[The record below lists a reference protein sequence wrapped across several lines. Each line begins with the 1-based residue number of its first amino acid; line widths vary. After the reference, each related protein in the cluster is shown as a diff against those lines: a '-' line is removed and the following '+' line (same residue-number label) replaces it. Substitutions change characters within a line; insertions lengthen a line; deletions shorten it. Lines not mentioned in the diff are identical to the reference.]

1 MVQSPWKTVGGSLK
15 TENRVTVWSS
25 NPTAEHISGKDEN
38 SNSKDTYIQMFTEA
52 FYLFYLF
59 IFFLQRRLGLLGR
72 AESIPIRGPENG
84 LEENSW
90 VSVGFLAV
98 RDGLGEGLGAQPELQ
113 QDDCMACMQ
122 GSRAARR
129 GWVCVPGELDEP
141 QHQQPRKKGEALGLI
156 LSLDLQLFSS
166 PLPLH
171 GHGLGMRSFP
181 PLSSPPGLSQPVPEQ
196 VSEPAGRHGPQE
208 VGQCV
213 EIPNVELVVKGAAEA
228 DANEVGGEE
237 GRNNL

>member
-1 MVQSPWKTVGGSLK
+1 MQSPWKTVGGSLK

>member
-1 MVQSPWKTVGGSLK
+1 MPVPHSSVQAPP
-15 TENRVTVWSS
+15 RR
-25 NPTAEHISGKDEN
+25 
-38 SNSKDTYIQMFTEA
+38 
-52 FYLFYLF
+52 
-59 IFFLQRRLGLLGR
+59 LQRRLGLLGR

-129 GWVCVPGELDEP
+129 GWICVPGELDEP
-141 QHQQPRKKGEALGLI
+141 QHQQ
-156 LSLDLQLFSS
+156 
-166 PLPLH
+166 
-171 GHGLGMRSFP
+171 
-181 PLSSPPGLSQPVPEQ
+181 PEQ

-213 EIPNVELVVKGAAEA
+213 EIPNVELVVKVVAEA

-237 GRNNL
+237 GRNNLVGCEGLGWKLPFGGILQQRQDTFPCPVPPAERKEQAFYNSQDMDRTSLGGPVAKTSSSQYRPLMFPPWSGN

>member
-1 MVQSPWKTVGGSLK
+1 MPVPHSSVQAPP
-15 TENRVTVWSS
+15 RR
-25 NPTAEHISGKDEN
+25 
-38 SNSKDTYIQMFTEA
+38 
-52 FYLFYLF
+52 
-59 IFFLQRRLGLLGR
+59 LQRRLGLLGR